1 MATRILM
8 PKLGLTMTEGT
19 ITEWVVSAGE
29 KVSKGST
36 VMLIETDKVE
46 AEVEAE
52 ADGVVQYVANV
63 GDTLEPGEVV
73 GWLLEEDEKSDGEAD
88 QTSAV
93 EETPEVQDDTSHEP
107 TEAELPEPEI
117 AQSLQEEVVKSEDNN
132 DVQQSGRIHASP
144 NAKRVAKE
152 KGVDLQQVTGTG
164 PNGRITSEDINTEKP
179 AATVTDTGRI
189 LASPNAKRVAKELG
203 IDLGTV
209 AGTGPGGRITSEDV
223 AEAPQTET
231 AAQSQ
236 TASEVSATIS
246 EEPTNLS
253 TTPFAARKAA
263 EQLGVDLAEVT
274 GSGPDG
280 RITKQDVFAHSR
292 TSSSQKPTKT
302 PTTST
307 QLDGDRTPIKG
318 MRAIIADRMHSSLQ
332 EMAQL
337 TLTMDVNM
345 DRVVELR
352 EQLKDIGPDELGA
365 VPGYTDFVIAA
376 VAQALVQHPAANSQI
391 DGEDIVQLNQI
402 NVGMAVAVPDG
413 LVVPV
418 VHGADS
424 LELAQIAMETSRLAE
439 AARNKKL
446 SLSEMEGGTFSVTAL
461 GMFGVDAF
469 TPVINPPNS
478 GILGVGRIRDDVAW
492 DNDTPVKV
500 KRMTI
505 SLTWDHRVL
514 DGAPAAEFAA
524 SIKSFLE
531 QPLRLLA

>member
-19 ITEWVVSAGE
+19 ITEWVVDAGE
-29 KVSKGST
+29 KVEKGSV

-46 AEVEAE
+46 AEVEAD
-52 ADGVVQYVANV
+52 ADGIVQYVANV

-73 GWLLEEDEKSDGEAD
+73 GWLLADEENAKNENEEEPS
-88 QTSAV
+88 V
-93 EETPEVQDDTSHEP
+93 EETVEEQTPSNQEIDTS
-107 TEAELPEPEI
+107 EPELSSEQNI
-117 AQSLQEEVVKSEDNN
+117 GESVPQQESEESQSSD
-132 DVQQSGRIHASP
+132 RILASP

-152 KGVDLQQVTGTG
+152 KGIDLQQVPGSG
-164 PNGRITSEDINTEKP
+164 PSGRITSEDVHAMNSSVP
-179 AATVTDTGRI
+179 AASNGRI
-189 LASPNAKRVAKELG
+189 LASPNAKRVAKEKG
-203 IDLGTV
+203 IDLQTIT
-209 AGTGPGGRITSEDV
+209 GTGPGGRITSEDV
-223 AEAPQTET
+223 IEAPKPEVQ
-231 AAQSQ
+231 APSQ
-236 TASEVSATIS
+236 APEIEEVSQETIAQ
-246 EEPTNLS
+246 
-253 TTPFAARKAA
+253 TTVPFAARKAA
-263 EQLGVDLAEVT
+263 EQLGVNLTEVK

-280 RITKQDVFAHSR
+280 RVTKQDVFAHSR
-292 TSSSQKPTKT
+292 THSAQQQTPKRTSSPTE
-302 PTTST
+302 
-307 QLDGDRTPIKG
+307 LDGNRTPIKG

-345 DRVVELR
+345 GRVVELR
-352 EQLKDIGPDELGA
+352 EQLKDIGSEELGA
-365 VPGYTDFVIAA
+365 VPSYTDFVIAA
-376 VAQALVQHPAANSQI
+376 AAQALIQHPAANSQI
-391 DGEDIVQLNQI
+391 DGNDIVELNQI

-418 VHGADS
+418 VHGTDK
-424 LELAQIAMETSRLAE
+424 LELAEIAMETSRLAE

-446 SLSEMEGGTFSVTAL
+446 SLAEMEGGTFSVTAL
-461 GMFGVDAF
+461 GMYGVDAF

-478 GILGVGRIRDDVAW
+478 GILGVGRIRDDVDW
-492 DNDTPVKV
+492 DGDTPIKV

-524 SIKSFLE
+524 TIKSFLE

>member
-19 ITEWVVSAGE
+19 ITEWVVDAGE
-29 KVSKGST
+29 KVEKGSV

-46 AEVEAE
+46 AEVEAD
-52 ADGVVQYVANV
+52 ADGIVQYVANV

-73 GWLLEEDEKSDGEAD
+73 GWLLADEENAKNENEEEPS
-88 QTSAV
+88 V
-93 EETPEVQDDTSHEP
+93 EETVEEQTPSNQEIDTS
-107 TEAELPEPEI
+107 EPELSGEQNI
-117 AQSLQEEVVKSEDNN
+117 EESVPQQESEESQSSD
-132 DVQQSGRIHASP
+132 
-144 NAKRVAKE
+144 
-152 KGVDLQQVTGTG
+152 
-164 PNGRITSEDINTEKP
+164 
-179 AATVTDTGRI
+179 RI
-189 LASPNAKRVAKELG
+189 LASPNAKRVAKEKG
-203 IDLGTV
+203 RDLQTIT
-209 AGTGPGGRITSEDV
+209 GTGPGGRITSEDV
-223 AEAPQTET
+223 IEAPKPEVQ
-231 AAQSQ
+231 APSQ
-236 TASEVSATIS
+236 APEIEEVSQETIAQ
-246 EEPTNLS
+246 
-253 TTPFAARKAA
+253 TTVPFAARKAA
-263 EQLGVDLAEVT
+263 EQLGVNLTEVK

-280 RITKQDVFAHSR
+280 RVTKQDVFAHSR
-292 TSSSQKPTKT
+292 THSAQQQTPKRTSSPTE
-302 PTTST
+302 
-307 QLDGDRTPIKG
+307 LDGNRTPIKG

-345 DRVVELR
+345 GRVVELR
-352 EQLKDIGPDELGA
+352 EQLKDIGSEELGA

-376 VAQALVQHPAANSQI
+376 AAQALIQHPAANSQI
-391 DGEDIVQLNQI
+391 DGNDIVELNQI

-418 VHGADS
+418 VHGTDK
-424 LELAQIAMETSRLAE
+424 LELAEIAMETSRLAE

-446 SLSEMEGGTFSVTAL
+446 SLAEMEGGTFSVTAL
-461 GMFGVDAF
+461 GMYGVDAF

-478 GILGVGRIRDDVAW
+478 GILGVGRIRDDVDW
-492 DNDTPVKV
+492 DGDTPIKV

-524 SIKSFLE
+524 TIKSFLE